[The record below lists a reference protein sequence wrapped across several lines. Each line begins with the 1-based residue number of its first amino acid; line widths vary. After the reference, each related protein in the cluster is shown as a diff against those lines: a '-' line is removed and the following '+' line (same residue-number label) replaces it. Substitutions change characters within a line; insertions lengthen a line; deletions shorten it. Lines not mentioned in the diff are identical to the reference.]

1 MPNITR
7 AFFDLE
13 IYAIYR
19 AIWEL
24 WGDEAWKVVWRS
36 GEIALAEIEKTL
48 PLAGPWPDALEKLA
62 AYLCQAGYADDIRV
76 RQIAENEL
84 EYEMVNPAIL
94 PGAKRLIAEGAVP
107 AHISTTLMFA
117 LLARLGLKAEMIGP
131 PDLRPDGRGI
141 ERWRL
146 SPLVSSGPHP

>member
-1 MPNITR
+1 MPAITR
-7 AFFDLE
+7 SFFDLE

-19 AIWEL
+19 AIWEF
-24 WGDEAWKVVWRS
+24 WGDDAWKVVWRS
-36 GEIALAEIEKTL
+36 GEVALAEIAKSVDLT
-48 PLAGPWPDALEKLA
+48 GPWPAALEKLA

-76 RQIAENEL
+76 RQIAANEL
-84 EYEMVNPAIL
+84 EYEMLNPAIL

-146 SPLVSSGPHP
+146 SPSKT

>member
-19 AIWEL
+19 AIWDL
-24 WGDEAWKVVWRS
+24 WGDVAWQVVWRS
-36 GEIALAEIEKTL
+36 GEIALEEIEKTL

-62 AYLCQAGYADDIRV
+62 AYLCQAGYVDDIRV
-76 RQIAENEL
+76 RQVAENEL
-84 EYEMVNPAIL
+84 EYEMLNPAIL
-94 PGAKRLIAEGAVP
+94 PGAQRLIAEGAVP

-146 SPLVSSGPHP
+146 SPSET